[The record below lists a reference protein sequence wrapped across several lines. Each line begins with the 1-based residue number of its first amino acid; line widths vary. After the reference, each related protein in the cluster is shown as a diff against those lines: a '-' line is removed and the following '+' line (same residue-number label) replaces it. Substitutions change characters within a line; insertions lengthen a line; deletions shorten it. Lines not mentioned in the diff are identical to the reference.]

1 MGVRVRTPSSKDVAQ
16 VASVGLGSD
25 WTNRDILIKNI
36 KVGKGIQA
44 RWSLGNIGSI
54 MVGLVLFKIVDA
66 QREPKKLQ
74 GRLGVTNS
82 ATNTGKKFKD
92 YDDFYDD
99 YYDYYYDDEPL
110 PSGPTRRPEISQKT
124 LKFADKDYQEEQ
136 PLPSGP
142 TKEPPLPS
150 GPTRRPGQPMTF
162 SPRQRNTH
170 SPALNQALNLPLLTT
185 KRPKILKL
193 VRKAPERKV
202 LEELGPFHEHFI
214 APPKLNAG
222 ALPLEFE
229 SSLPLSRFPPFN
241 LSSKSTK
248 KTKS

>member
-1 MGVRVRTPSSKDVAQ
+1 M
-16 VASVGLGSD
+16 
-25 WTNRDILIKNI
+25 
-36 KVGKGIQA
+36 KVGTGIQA
-44 RWSLGNIGSI
+44 RRSLGNLGSI
-54 MVGLVLFKIVDA
+54 LVGLVLFKIVNA
-66 QREPKKLQ
+66 QREPKRFQ

-82 ATNTGKKFKD
+82 ATNTGKKIN
-92 YDDFYDD
+92 
-99 YYDYYYDDEPL
+99 YYDYYYDEPL
-110 PSGPTRRPEISQKT
+110 PSGPTRRPETSKNS
-124 LKFADKDYQEEQ
+124 LKFAEYDYQEEQ

-170 SPALNQALNLPLLTT
+170 SPTLNQALNLPLLTT
-185 KRPKILKL
+185 KRPKKLKP
-193 VRKAPERKV
+193 VRKAPQKKV
-202 LEELGPFHEHFI
+202 LEQLGPFHEHFI

-241 LSSKSTK
+241 LPSKSTK
-248 KTKS
+248 ETKS

>member
-1 MGVRVRTPSSKDVAQ
+1 M
-16 VASVGLGSD
+16 
-25 WTNRDILIKNI
+25 
-36 KVGKGIQA
+36 KVGTGIEL
-44 RWSLGNIGSI
+44 RRSLGNLGSI
-54 MVGLVLFKIVDA
+54 LVGLVLFKIVDA
-66 QREPKKLQ
+66 QREPKRFQ

-92 YDDFYDD
+92 YDDF
-99 YYDYYYDDEPL
+99 YDYYYDDEPL

-124 LKFADKDYQEEQ
+124 LKFAVKDYQEEQ

-162 SPRQRNTH
+162 SPRQRNTL

-193 VRKAPERKV
+193 VRKAPQRK
-202 LEELGPFHEHFI
+202 
-214 APPKLNAG
+214 
-222 ALPLEFE
+222 
-229 SSLPLSRFPPFN
+229 
-241 LSSKSTK
+241 
-248 KTKS
+248 

>member
-82 ATNTGKKFKD
+82 ATNTGKKFND

-110 PSGPTRRPEISQKT
+110 PSGPTRRP
-124 LKFADKDYQEEQ
+124 
-136 PLPSGP
+136 
-142 TKEPPLPS
+142 
-150 GPTRRPGQPMTF
+150 GQPMTF
-162 SPRQRNTH
+162 SPRQRNTL

-185 KRPKILKL
+185 RRPKKLKA
-193 VRKAPERKV
+193 VKKASQKKV
-202 LEELGPFHEHFI
+202 LEQLGPFHEHFI

-229 SSLPLSRFPPFN
+229 SGLPLNRFPPFN
-241 LSSKSTK
+241 LPSKSTK
-248 KTKS
+248 ETKS